1 MSFKKSYPTICIWII
16 VVLYLASMISM
27 LIYIPIYIEKKDQ
40 RLRAEIGES
49 VRNAF
54 GNRNSYVDIAYSNE
68 PVEYE
73 RGSLPK
79 KPSSSYPNLLKE
91 WKEDYGNLYK
101 IYDIN
106 WKGNREKPWEH
117 QDGWN
122 LMEIH
127 YDWEGV
133 YASWYFPY
141 KVGYIKQD
149 YSWGYDYAPSVPN
162 AVNAAF
168 EFFTENSES
177 HFYDSFERGSI
188 DRIFSEIESNQYYW
202 LERDSVPRRWHTGT
216 PIIPDL
222 KGSWMHPRV
231 PVEATYMYNGYYKVF
246 VAYTQYSTWTIKKW
260 AWGPDVHEKNEL
272 MKKWSIG
279 LTIGAI
285 ILLLPF
291 IIVNIKR
298 KQKSKESLYNKLLR
312 LCNPSSFVKNFDKN
326 RMDAANDI
334 YQRLISIQN
343 KNDDELLY
351 PLADEASE
359 RLSIQLIDPM
369 VIDSLKEQLNPK
381 NFMTPYNSEKIARAN
396 ELMEKLISSELKYK
410 EFLEIKKHT
419 SELYK

>member
-1 MSFKKSYPTICIWII
+1 
-16 VVLYLASMISM
+16 
-27 LIYIPIYIEKKDQ
+27 
-40 RLRAEIGES
+40 
-49 VRNAF
+49 
-54 GNRNSYVDIAYSNE
+54 
-68 PVEYE
+68 
-73 RGSLPK
+73 
-79 KPSSSYPNLLKE
+79 
-91 WKEDYGNLYK
+91 
-101 IYDIN
+101 
-106 WKGNREKPWEH
+106 
-117 QDGWN
+117 
-122 LMEIH
+122 
-127 YDWEGV
+127 
-133 YASWYFPY
+133 
-141 KVGYIKQD
+141 
-149 YSWGYDYAPSVPN
+149 
-162 AVNAAF
+162 
-168 EFFTENSES
+168 
-177 HFYDSFERGSI
+177 
-188 DRIFSEIESNQYYW
+188 
-202 LERDSVPRRWHTGT
+202 
-216 PIIPDL
+216 
-222 KGSWMHPRV
+222 
-231 PVEATYMYNGYYKVF
+231 
-246 VAYTQYSTWTIKKW
+246 
-260 AWGPDVHEKNEL
+260 

-369 VIDSLKEQLNPK
+369 EIDSLKEQLNPK